1 MSEMQRRHDRRD
13 DVALFLLVADS
24 TGALLPYA
32 AIVVLVLAAL
42 VGPVLLARAYF
53 GGWLETGT
61 LVVAAVTAEI
71 ASLLARDVRRGRAGL
86 LDVLLVSAAVL
97 VSVLVVNA
105 LLADA
110 GWPGLSQ

>member
-1 MSEMQRRHDRRD
+1 MSPFASITQSAPPSDWVERAER
-13 DVALFLLVADS
+13 
-24 TGALLPYA
+24 
-32 AIVVLVLAAL
+32 VLA
-42 VGPVLLARAYF
+42 PTYARPARVF
-53 GGWLETGT
+53 VSGEGST
-61 LVVAAVTAEI
+61 LVDE
-71 ASLLARDVRRGRAGL
+71 DGRAGL